1 MDKNYYEHIQ
11 QILRDEKLSKEQ
23 KAQLIEQAQT
33 NYSKSVD
40 TERNKTVAK
49 KLFGGAL
56 QIASAAIPIGGAG
69 AAGAKIGQQ
78 ILQKSLGKK
87 LAREI
92 GSGITSGAIAGGVFG
107 AGQGL
112 IDDKDPLKTAVKDA
126 SIGGAVGGITGG
138 LSGKFLQNAKIK
150 TLNEL
155 TEKRKDWG
163 IAFRK
168 ASGNTQKAI
177 DTLLE
182 YKKGFVPDAFNKS
195 GIGKGDIIWGKSGN
209 DGYGLAHIIER
220 RNSEGI
226 NSEEFIK
233 QIPNDIANGNVN
245 KNHENLGRF
254 YIESSDNNIV
264 IRNDYNKKP
273 RNWLVT
279 AYEKYDKNNS
289 QAISGRQTSKNS
301 FPNEQHI
308 PSSDLGNTT
317 IPNNFNDF
325 NPSHVAIPA
334 SPIFT
339 GSVSKN
345 VDLNGNELTNLP
357 FDSNRIFTREDIASM
372 TKDEYLQN
380 ENAINFQWGKIG
392 IPTNGDMER
401 EMITNGNVV
410 YVKPYTRQ
418 DGTKVKG
425 YYRSK

>member
-1 MDKNYYEHIQ
+1 M
-11 QILRDEKLSKEQ
+11 L
-23 KAQLIEQAQT
+23 
-33 NYSKSVD
+33 
-40 TERNKTVAK
+40 
-49 KLFGGAL
+49 GGAL
-56 QIASAAIPIGGAG
+56 QIGSAAIPLGGAG

-87 LAREI
+87 LAQEI
-92 GSGITSGAIAGGVFG
+92 GSGITSGAVAGGVFG

-112 IDDKDPLKTAVKDA
+112 INDENPLKTAAKDA
-126 SIGGAVGGITGG
+126 AIGGVIGGISGG
-138 LSGKFLQNAKIK
+138 LSGKFLQDAKIK
-150 TLNEL
+150 ILNEL

-182 YKKGFVPDAFNKS
+182 RQKGFVPDAFNKS
-195 GIGKGDIIWGKSGN
+195 GIGKGDIVWGKSGK

-226 NSEEFIK
+226 NGEEFIK
-233 QIPNDIANGNVN
+233 QIPNDIASGNVN

-254 YIESSDNNIV
+254 YIENTDNNIV

-308 PSSDLGNTT
+308 PSSDLGSKAI
-317 IPNNFNDF
+317 IPNNFNNF
-325 NPSHVAIPA
+325 NPSHVAIPT

-339 GSVSKN
+339 GSVQKN
-345 VDLNGNELTNLP
+345 VDINGNEINLDFP
-357 FDSNRIFTREDIASM
+357 IDSNRIFTREDIASM
-372 TKDEYLQN
+372 TGDEYLQN
-380 ENAINFQWGKIG
+380 ENAINSQWGKIG

-401 EMITNGNVV
+401 EMITNGNIV

-425 YYRSK
+425 YYRSLK